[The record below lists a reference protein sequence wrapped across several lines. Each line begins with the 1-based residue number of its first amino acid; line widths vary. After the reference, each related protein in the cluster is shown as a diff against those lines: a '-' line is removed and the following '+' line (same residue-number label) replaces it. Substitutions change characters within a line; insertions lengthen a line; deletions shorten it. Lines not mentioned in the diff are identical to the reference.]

1 MKGIVLT
8 SHGPMAQGMLETSKL
23 FFGEQAQLTAR
34 CLYADMNPEDF
45 DEDLKQAMAEVDTGD
60 GVIVICD
67 MLFGSPC
74 NCMTRIVAADMENDK
89 VQVLA
94 GLNLAM
100 VLQALA
106 TRESGDPSVEEL
118 VNAGKD
124 GVADVKAII
133 KANLQ

>member
-45 DEDLKQAMAEVDTGD
+45 DSELKKAIEEVDTGD

-74 NCMTRIVAADMENDK
+74 NCMTRIVAGDIDNDK
-89 VQVLA
+89 IQVLA

-106 TRESGDPSVEEL
+106 TREAGDPTPEDL
-118 VNAGKD
+118 VNAGKE

-133 KANLQ
+133 KANM